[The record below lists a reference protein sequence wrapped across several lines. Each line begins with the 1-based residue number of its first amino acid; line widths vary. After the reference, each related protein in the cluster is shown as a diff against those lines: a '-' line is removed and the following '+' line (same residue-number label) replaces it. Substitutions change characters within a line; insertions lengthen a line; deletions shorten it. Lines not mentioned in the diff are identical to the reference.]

1 MMADVE
7 MEQGNLGEMVERFP
21 WGFHMGEARLRGD
34 FDSSELGQYD
44 GAWELEEG
52 PRDWMQV
59 DVSDDEGVSQPVQDE
74 ADEPEVFIDDILS
87 VIEEDSS
94 SAAQNSIVDEGSD
107 KTMLLLGPPVS
118 QQEMEIAPHTPAVPE
133 GHYDVDPAPSLYQTT
148 PDLSWQHDLNGNG
161 EAGLEDTS
169 DEILSLDN
177 IGRGTIW
184 YFIEPTQDL
193 DYERPQKNDGS
204 VLVSNR
210 TYLERLSPGVSRP
223 SRSTSSSP
231 VTMLDNSSRHEYVF
245 ENPFERKSMIP
256 STRELNFNGHPIVDL
271 SSDDSDGVEEESELR
286 ELNSGLRRKRN
297 LLSWGGGGMKR
308 PRESI
313 HRDTFSSSW
322 ISLATRTS
330 SGEVS
335 TSYDRRVLPGTMAN
349 SITGSINGTVI
360 AAAVDPVKRSEELAI
375 QAVVQA
381 FSLGDEKEEATPDQ
395 DLLTMT
401 LLKHQRIALAWMVNR
416 ESGSHEPCGGIL
428 ADDQGL
434 GKTISTIS
442 LILKNRAPVQKSGSS
457 SVQSL
462 RPEGSTV
469 DLEDYEDEEEQA
481 SQERKLETRQ
491 CSSSP
496 NENGSQQQLD
506 DPRSSQSSNKG
517 RPAAGTLVV
526 CPTSVL
532 RQWAQEIRDKV
543 ATKAGLSV
551 LVYHGSNRIKD
562 PQEIAKFDVVLS
574 TYSIVSMEVPK
585 QALPEERDEENRRNG
600 SEYEFVP
607 FTKPKKEKA
616 KKGKVKGKG
625 AGADGDTPD
634 SGPLAR
640 VAWFRVV
647 LDEAQSIKNY
657 RTQVS
662 RAAWGLRA
670 KRRWCLSGTPIQNS
684 VDDLFSYFR
693 FLRYSPWDAYEKF
706 QRDIKEPVGRNPS
719 EGYKKLQAIL
729 KPVVLRRTKTSLLD
743 GKPIVNLPPRIVK
756 LQQAEFSLDERSFY
770 ENLEI
775 ESREQFQMYAA
786 AGTVQNNYVN
796 ILWMLLRLRQACDH
810 PMLVKKCAK
819 GEAFQKTTIDAVRK
833 LPLSLRSELIQCLEG
848 GRTICHVCQDAPEDP
863 VVSICAHVF
872 CRQCISE
879 QMNGDETCP
888 SPKCKRSLNNS
899 SLFTLSALKDLG
911 VGGVENLGNEVKSIE
926 PAVTEVEQTW
936 NTSSKIDAMMN
947 TLQALPKIS
956 VLVEDGKIVEGSKA
970 ELLLK
975 SEALEIEQGETL
987 GTGLREVSES
997 IKIEKVD
1004 STEKAI
1010 VFSQWTS
1017 MLDLLELPLK
1027 KSGLCYRRLDGT
1039 MSVVA
1044 RDRAVSDF
1052 NTLPEVTVM
1061 IMSLKAA
1068 SLGLNMVAA
1077 SHVLLLD
1084 VWWNPTTEDQA
1095 IDRAHRIGQTR
1106 TVNVSRFTVKNTIE
1120 DRILALQERKRQI
1133 VASAFGE
1140 NDGGEQKNR
1149 LTVEDLRYLFR
1160 V

>member
-1 MMADVE
+1 MALPH
-7 MEQGNLGEMVERFP
+7 Q
-21 WGFHMGEARLRGD
+21 
-34 FDSSELGQYD
+34 
-44 GAWELEEG
+44 
-52 PRDWMQV
+52 
-59 DVSDDEGVSQPVQDE
+59 
-74 ADEPEVFIDDILS
+74 
-87 VIEEDSS
+87 
-94 SAAQNSIVDEGSD
+94 AAQNSIVDEGSD